1 VAAAAEWGSMRLS
14 CSFQRFDVC
23 SLEERKE
30 ERERERKREK
40 GRKEEEQWRHCSHY
54 VAGGRRRREGDIRR
68 LFEVFAQKRAKNG
81 AGSGFLL

>member
-30 ERERERKREK
+30 ERERERERERK
-40 GRKEEEQWRHCSHY
+40 EGRKKNN
-54 VAGGRRRREGDIRR
+54 GDTAAIM
-68 LFEVFAQKRAKNG
+68 
-81 AGSGFLL
+81 